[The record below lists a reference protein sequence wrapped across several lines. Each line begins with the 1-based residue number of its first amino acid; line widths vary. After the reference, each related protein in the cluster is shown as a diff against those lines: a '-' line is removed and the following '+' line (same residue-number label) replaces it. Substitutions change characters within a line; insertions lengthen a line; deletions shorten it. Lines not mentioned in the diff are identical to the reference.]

1 MLTQSNKYDN
11 CKTNVCFLLSTLL
24 LLGFAWA
31 LVGCRTSYDETVKKS
46 EAEANLVF
54 GLLFGQEQGKRSVEN
69 SLIAIRG
76 LWKTGYYNAGTF
88 DVLPGQPR
96 LVVTTSPNG
105 LGSWVT
111 TSSGPSGEILYRI
124 IEIDNKKR
132 SLIYQQGKSDVNDFS
147 SFPGGPDLRE
157 KYGRIVWTE
166 PRSQG
171 CEADGK
177 RCFDYC
183 EIEYGLSSIQAVKA
197 SSNVADSTNVKTGGC
212 GGSAWSHA
220 IQIEDFTSWG
230 N

>member
-54 GLLFGQEQGKRSVEN
+54 GLLFGQQQGKSSVEN
-69 SLIAIRG
+69 SLIAIQG
-76 LWKTGYYNAGTF
+76 LWKGGYYNAGTF
-88 DVLPGQPR
+88 ILPPQNVR

-105 LGSWVT
+105 LGSWAT
-111 TSSGPSGEILYRI
+111 TSSGQYENFYRI

-132 SLIYQQGKSDVNDFS
+132 SLIFQQGKSAANDLS
-147 SFPGGPDLRE
+147 SFNLPDYRE

-183 EIEYGLSSIQAVKA
+183 EIDSGLSSIQAVKA

-212 GGSAWSHA
+212 GPFAWSHA

>member
-54 GLLFGQEQGKRSVEN
+54 GLLFGQQQGKSSVEN
-69 SLIAIRG
+69 SLIAIQG
-76 LWKTGYYNAGTF
+76 LWKVGFYNAGTF
-88 DVLPGQPR
+88 TPLPSER

-105 LGSWVT
+105 LGSWAT
-111 TSSGPSGEILYRI
+111 TSSGQSENFYRI
-124 IEIDNKKR
+124 IEIDNKKQ
-132 SLIYQQGKSDVNDFS
+132 SLIFQQGKSAANDLS
-147 SFPGGPDLRE
+147 SFNLPDYRE

-183 EIEYGLSSIQAVKA
+183 QIDFGLSSIQAVKA

-212 GGSAWSHA
+212 GPFAWSHA